1 MYVIIALEKGE
12 CLSCNNCGS
21 FFSDEGGFA
30 PTALYL
36 EVLPLDNGEYKVN
49 TTRCQA
55 CFEVEASNVAT
66 L

>member
-12 CLSCNNCGS
+12 RLKCNNCGS

-36 EVLPLDNGEYKVN
+36 EVLPLDNGKYKGN
-49 TTRCQA
+49 TTRCQT
-55 CFEVEASNVAT
+55 CFEAEVEDAI
-66 L
+66 